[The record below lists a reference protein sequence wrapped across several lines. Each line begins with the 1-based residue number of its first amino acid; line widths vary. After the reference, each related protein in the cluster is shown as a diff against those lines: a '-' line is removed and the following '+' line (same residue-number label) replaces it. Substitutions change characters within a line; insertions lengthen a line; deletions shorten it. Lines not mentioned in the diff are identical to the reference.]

1 MLGPCM
7 ALCHENFCSE
17 TQAYWNIFWWP
28 GFKWIWISN
37 RQKTVVPIHLFW
49 YSVSSGVEVCLAS
62 SNMCRHIR
70 TNAYHWYRRQAGFK
84 FSDKWNPIM
93 KISWVSRLSR
103 WFEALHVQLQL
114 PLCDLWDAPI
124 PKVHIC
130 RSWCPGFV
138 YLFQH
143 ACQQVCC
150 CIFSCNKWLRHN
162 LKEQI
167 PIWN

>member
-1 MLGPCM
+1 MLGQCM

-17 TQAYWNIFWWP
+17 TQVYWNMV
-28 GFKWIWISN
+28 SN
-37 RQKTVVPIHLFW
+37 EFESVTDKRQLYPYT
-49 YSVSSGVEVCLAS
+49 YSVSSGVEVCLVS
-62 SNMCRHIR
+62 SNMCCPIR
-70 TNAYHWYRRQAGFK
+70 TNAFHWYRRQAGLK
-84 FSDKWNPIM
+84 FSDKWNLIM
-93 KISWVSRLSR
+93 KISWVSR

-114 PLCDLWDAPI
+114 PLYDLWDAPI

-130 RSWCPGFV
+130 RSWCPVFV

-150 CIFSCNKWLRHN
+150 CIFSCNKWLRNN